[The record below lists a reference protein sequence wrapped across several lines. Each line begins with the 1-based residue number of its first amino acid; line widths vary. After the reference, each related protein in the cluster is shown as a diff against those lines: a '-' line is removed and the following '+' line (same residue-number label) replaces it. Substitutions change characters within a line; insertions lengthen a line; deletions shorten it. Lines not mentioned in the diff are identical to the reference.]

1 MRYTIE
7 ALLIASAG
15 ALAGYLYASQPT
27 HAEAIVFAELKHAQA
42 LSAEMAKYTGNQDFL
57 TTLTQGRK

>member
-1 MRYTIE
+1 MRYAIE
-7 ALLIASAG
+7 ALLIASA

-27 HAEAIVFAELKHAQA
+27 HCESIVFAELKHAQV
-42 LSAEMAKYTGNQDFL
+42 LSGELAKYSGNQDFL